1 MSSFDI
7 ETKVYTTQTDVVS
20 FTVEVHKFVLFES
33 ASFHIKLF
41 AANSSYYKSLFMDLT
56 DEEYNAWGN
65 DDGYIRDLVAAKY
78 GFTLK

>member
-1 MSSFDI
+1 MSGFDI
-7 ETKVYTTQTDVVS
+7 ETKVYTTQTDVIS
-20 FTVEVHKFVLFES
+20 FTVEVHNVVLFTS

-41 AANSSYYKSLFMDLT
+41 TATGYYTSLFMELT

-65 DDGYIRDLVAAKY
+65 DDTYIKDLVVAKY